1 MSYKGDQCGTG
12 LCVTPAPTACSTVRH
27 VHEVHT
33 YEVVPRK
40 TRKRLPWMQPW
51 SANCVPYKA
60 GSLVIH
66 CNEYWYNLCESYS
79 PPGGNGDWNVF
90 DPEEF
95 FRWFHE
101 NARGGC
107 NTLSIP
113 VYARE
118 TGCAPRHDDPYCA
131 STNYKLWMKG
141 EVAADADGKVYVNL
155 VDNNATYP
163 PNLGWSQGR
172 YLLDLIGELVVKGV
186 ASSNGGCGYRQTIA
200 AGQGTLTPTPTPTPG
215 TSFTYAPF
223 VPTQTIDVFLENWWT
238 GLLGRSSDA
247 AGKAFWRGQL
257 MGAVTAAQLVSVA
270 NGFVMAARDPAD
282 GSPEDALLL
291 DAMSES
297 RFVQGMY
304 NAFLGKNGDTLGVQ
318 YWADEAR
325 NLGRTQMVINFLT
338 NGEFATHAL
347 AAKGNG

>member
-1 MSYKGDQCGTG
+1 MSYKNDQCGTG
-12 LCVTPAPTACSTVRH
+12 LCVTPAPTACGTVRH

-51 SANCVPYKA
+51 SANCVPYRA

-79 PPGGNGDWNVF
+79 PPGGNGDWFVF

-118 TGCAPRHDDPYCA
+118 IGCAARDEDPYCA
-131 STNYKLWMKG
+131 STNYKLWVKG
-141 EVAADADGKVYVNL
+141 DVVAGADGKVYVNL
-155 VDNNATYP
+155 VHNNATYP

-172 YLLDLIGELVVKGV
+172 YLIDLIGELVVKGV
-186 ASSNGGCGYRQTIA
+186 ASGQPAPTHLRAGWRDHSCCAWPEPRSRQHA
-200 AGQGTLTPTPTPTPG
+200 
-215 TSFTYAPF
+215 
-223 VPTQTIDVFLENWWT
+223 DVV
-238 GLLGRSSDA
+238 R
-247 AGKAFWRGQL
+247 
-257 MGAVTAAQLVSVA
+257 
-270 NGFVMAARDPAD
+270 
-282 GSPEDALLL
+282 
-291 DAMSES
+291 
-297 RFVQGMY
+297 
-304 NAFLGKNGDTLGVQ
+304 
-318 YWADEAR
+318 
-325 NLGRTQMVINFLT
+325 
-338 NGEFATHAL
+338 
-347 AAKGNG
+347 

>member
-79 PPGGNGDWNVF
+79 PPGENGDWYVF

-107 NTLSIP
+107 NTLAIP

-118 TGCAPRHDDPYCA
+118 IGCAARDEDPYCA
-131 STNYKLWMKG
+131 GTNYKLWMKG
-141 EVAADADGKVYVNL
+141 EVAAGADGKVYVNQ
-155 VDNNATYP
+155 VDNNATFP

-172 YLLDLIGELVVKGV
+172 YLLDLISELVVKGV
-186 ASSNGGCGYRQTIA
+186 AGQT
-200 AGQGTLTPTPTPTPG
+200 TSPTPTPTSTPLSG
-215 TSFTYAPF
+215 TNFTFSPI
-223 VPTQTIDVFLENWWT
+223 VSTQTVDVFLENWWT
-238 GLLGRSSDA
+238 GLLGRSSDSD
-247 AGKAFWRGQL
+247 GKAFWRGQL
-257 MGAVTAAQLVSVA
+257 MAAITPVQLAGVA
-270 NGFVMAARDPAD
+270 NGFVGAARDPAD
-282 GSPEDALLL
+282 GGAGDASLL

-297 RFVQGMY
+297 RFVSAMF
-304 NAFLGKNGDTLGVQ
+304 NAFLGKNGEIPGVQ

-325 NLGRTQMVINFLT
+325 NLGRTQMVLNFLT
-338 NGEFATHAL
+338 NGEFAAHAL

>member
-1 MSYKGDQCGTG
+1 MSYKNDQCGTG
-12 LCVTPAPTACSTVRH
+12 LCVTPAPTACGTVRH

-60 GSLVIH
+60 GSLVVH
-66 CNEYWYNLCESYS
+66 CNDYWYNLCESYS
-79 PPGGNGDWNVF
+79 PPGENGDWHVF

-118 TGCAPRHDDPYCA
+118 IGCAARDEDPYCA

-141 EVAADADGKVYVNL
+141 EVAAGADGKVYVNQ
-155 VDNNATYP
+155 VDNNATFP

-186 ASSNGGCGYRQTIA
+186 AGQT
-200 AGQGTLTPTPTPTPG
+200 TSPTPTPTPTPLSG
-215 TSFTYAPF
+215 TNFTFSPF
-223 VPTQTIDVFLENWWT
+223 VSTQTVDVFLENWWT
-238 GLLGRSSDA
+238 GLLGRSSDHT
-247 AGKAFWRGQL
+247 GKAFWRGQL
-257 MGAVTAAQLVSVA
+257 MAAITPVQLASVA
-270 NGFVMAARDPAD
+270 NGFVGAARDPAD
-282 GSPEDALLL
+282 GGAGDAALL
-291 DAMSES
+291 DSMSES
-297 RFVQGMY
+297 RFVSAMF
-304 NAFLGKNGDTLGVQ
+304 NAFLGRNGEIPGVQ
-318 YWADEAR
+318 GWADEAR

-338 NGEFATHAL
+338 NGEFASHAL

>member
-12 LCVTPAPTACSTVRH
+12 LCVTPAPTACGTVRH

-51 SANCVPYKA
+51 SANCVPYRA

-79 PPGGNGDWNVF
+79 PPGGNGDWFVF

-107 NTLSIP
+107 NTLAIP

-118 TGCAPRHDDPYCA
+118 IGCAARDEDPYCA
-131 STNYKLWMKG
+131 GNNYKLWAKG
-141 EVAADADGKVYVNL
+141 EVAAGADGKVYVNL

-186 ASSNGGCGYRQTIA
+186 ASSNGGG
-200 AGQGTLTPTPTPTPG
+200 TPTPTPSPTPSPTPTPG
-215 TSFTYAPF
+215 TSFTFAPF
-223 VPTQTIDVFLENWWT
+223 VSTQTIDVFLENWWT

-247 AGKAFWRGQL
+247 AGKAFWRAQF
-257 MGAVTAAQLVSVA
+257 MAATTATQFAGVA
-270 NGFVMAARDPAD
+270 NGFVAAARDPND
-282 GSPEDALLL
+282 HGSPGMPADALLL

-297 RFVQGMY
+297 RFVQGLY
-304 NAFLGKNGDTLGVQ
+304 NAFLGKNGDIPGVQ
-318 YWADEAR
+318 YWADAGR
-325 NLGRTQMVINFLT
+325 NLGRTAMVYAFLT
-338 NGEFATHAL
+338 NGEFAAHA
-347 AAKGNG
+347 ATVKGNG

>member
-1 MSYKGDQCGTG
+1 MSYKNDQCGTG

-66 CNEYWYNLCESYS
+66 CNDYWYNLCESYS
-79 PPGGNGDWNVF
+79 PPGENGDWHVF

-118 TGCAPRHDDPYCA
+118 IGCATRGEDPYCA
-131 STNYKLWMKG
+131 GTNYKLWMKG
-141 EVAADADGKVYVNL
+141 EVAAGADGKVYVNQ
-155 VDNNATYP
+155 VDNNATFP
-163 PNLGWSQGR
+163 PSLGWSQGR
-172 YLLDLIGELVVKGV
+172 YLLDIVGELVVKTC
-186 ASSNGGCGYRQTIA
+186 AHRH
-200 AGQGTLTPTPTPTPG
+200 AGLDTLNSTSPPTPG
-215 TSFTYAPF
+215 TNFTFTPF
-223 VPTQTIDVFLENWWT
+223 VPTQSIDVFLENWWT
-238 GLLGRSSDA
+238 GLLGRVSDPV
-247 AGKAFWRGQL
+247 GKAFWRGKL
-257 MGAVTAAQLVSVA
+257 EAANTPVQLVSVA
-270 NGFVMAARDPAD
+270 NAFVTAARDPAD
-282 GSPEDALLL
+282 GSAQDTLML
-291 DAMSES
+291 DSMSEP
-297 RFVQGMY
+297 RFTSAMF
-304 NAFLGKNGDTLGVQ
+304 NAFLGKDGDTSGVQ
-318 YWADEAR
+318 RWVDEAR
-325 NLGRTQMVINFLT
+325 NLGRTQMALNFLSQPAFST
-338 NGEFATHAL
+338 NAL
-347 AAKGNG
+347 SVKGNG